1 VRPSDGLAGASQ
13 DCPAVAQIG
22 RPGISGAGDLGE
34 KECFDVGGLG
44 ALYAVAMKRLSSL
57 DAAFWFAET
66 HACPMH
72 VGGLAI
78 CDPSGAP
85 DFSFETVRELIS
97 ARLPELPVLRY
108 QVAGAPLGL
117 DRPWFIEDTHLDIN
131 YHVRRVAVPSPGGR
145 REVEELVGRLMSYPL
160 ERSRPLW
167 ELWFIE
173 GLEGG
178 RVATLTKI
186 HHAVIDGVSGA
197 GLSEIM
203 MDVTPEP
210 RPPKVGVSESSAAGM
225 PRFERRALGAMFNV
239 AVATPYRMAR
249 VLQQTLVQ
257 QLAVRGLANKPP
269 HFFEAP
275 TTRFNADLTPE
286 RRIAFTRVPLERAKA
301 VKQAFGV
308 KLNDVVVALV
318 SGAISGYLQ
327 DRGELPDRPLIAQIP
342 VSTHTDDKKTGNQIA
357 SMTMSLATNV
367 ADIAERLK
375 TIYRNS
381 QGAKEMARALS
392 AHQIMGLT
400 DTTPPGLLALAVRAY
415 TASHLGG
422 RVAPINMVISNV
434 PGPGYPLYLAGALV
448 ESLVPIGPLTLEVGL
463 NITCF
468 SYRGSVDFGFVTT
481 PEIADDIDALADAIE
496 PTLTQLEQA
505 AGRIA

>member
-1 VRPSDGLAGASQ
+1 
-13 DCPAVAQIG
+13 
-22 RPGISGAGDLGE
+22 
-34 KECFDVGGLG
+34 
-44 ALYAVAMKRLSSL
+44 MTRLSSL

-66 HACPMH
+66 HTCPMH
-72 VGGLAI
+72 MGALSIV
-78 CDPSGAP
+78 DPSGAP
-85 DFSFETVRELIS
+85 NFSFDAVKDLLA
-97 ARLPELPVLRY
+97 ARLPELPLLRCK
-108 QVAGAPLGL
+108 VAGAPLGL
-117 DRPWFIEDTHLDIN
+117 DRPWWVEDTKLDID
-131 YHVRRVAVPSPGGR
+131 YHVRRVAVPPPGGR
-145 REVEELVGRLMSYPL
+145 RELEELVGRLMSYPL

-186 HHAVIDGVSGA
+186 HHAVVDGVSGA
-197 GLSEIM
+197 GLAEIM
-203 MDVTPEP
+203 LDVTPEP
-210 RPPKVGVSESSAAGM
+210 RPPAVAVGESIVAAAAAI

-239 AVATPYRMAR
+239 AVATPYRVAR
-249 VLQQTLVQ
+249 IVQQTLVQ

-286 RRIAFTRVPLERAKA
+286 RRVAYARVPLERAKA
-301 VKQAFGV
+301 VKQIFGV
-308 KLNDVVVALV
+308 KLNDVVMAMV
-318 SGAISGYLQ
+318 SGAIRGYLE

-342 VSTHTDDKKTGNQIA
+342 VSTHRDNSKSGNQIA

-367 ADIAERLK
+367 AEVAERVK
-375 TIYRNS
+375 AIYRNS
-381 QGAKEMARALS
+381 QGAKEMAKALT

-422 RVAPINMVISNV
+422 HVAPINLVISNV
-434 PGPGYPLYLAGALV
+434 PGPDYPIYLAGAVV
-448 ESLVPIGPLTLEVGL
+448 ESLVPIGPLTMEVGL

-468 SYRGSVDFGFVTT
+468 SYRGSINFGFVST
-481 PEIADDIDALADAIE
+481 PEVADDIDELAAAIE
-496 PTLTQLEQA
+496 PALAQLEKA
-505 AGRIA
+505 AGLVA